1 MTHMHR
7 QFWVI
12 GADYGD
18 IEFTRPVDGTTRV
31 HGPFGS
37 YQEAMITWRERAM
50 ESRYKALTRYVI
62 VSEAL
67 AVETGRAAA

>member
-1 MTHMHR
+1 MLR

-18 IEFTRPVDGTTRV
+18 IDFTRPVEGTTRV

-37 YQEAMITWRERAM
+37 YQEATSVWRERAM
-50 ESRYKALTRYVI
+50 ESRHRALTRYTI
-62 VSEAL
+62 VSDVSSAAL
-67 AVETGRAAA
+67 GQAAAG

>member
-1 MTHMHR
+1 MHR

-18 IEFTRPVDGTTRV
+18 IDFTRPVDGTAQV
-31 HGPFGS
+31 HGPFAS
-37 YQEAMITWRERAM
+37 YQEAAIVWRERAM

-62 VSEAL
+62 VSDAL
-67 AVETGRAAA
+67 AADAGRAAA

>member
-1 MTHMHR
+1 MQR

-18 IEFTRPVDGTTRV
+18 IDFTRPLDGTAQV

-37 YQEAMITWRERAM
+37 YQEAAIVWREQAM
-50 ESRYKALTRYVI
+50 ESRYKALTRYII
-62 VSEAL
+62 VSD
-67 AVETGRAAA
+67 VAAAGIGQAAA

>member
-1 MTHMHR
+1 MDS

-18 IEFTRPVDGTTRV
+18 IGFTRPIDGTTQV

-37 YQEAMITWRERAM
+37 YQEATIVWREQAM
-50 ESRYKALTRYVI
+50 ESRYRALTRYTI
-62 VSEAL
+62 VSDVAAAE
-67 AVETGRAAA
+67 VGRAAA

>member
-1 MTHMHR
+1 MHR

-18 IEFTRPVDGTTRV
+18 IEFTRPVDGTARV

-37 YQEAMITWRERAM
+37 YQEATVVWRERAM
-50 ESRYKALTRYVI
+50 ESRYRALTRYVI
-62 VSEAL
+62 VSDVAAAE
-67 AVETGRAAA
+67 VGRAAA

>member
-1 MTHMHR
+1 MRR

-18 IEFTRPVDGTTRV
+18 IDFTRPVDGTTRV

-37 YQEAMITWRERAM
+37 YQEASLVWREQAM
-50 ESRYKALTRYVI
+50 QSRYKALTRYTI
-62 VSEAL
+62 VSDAPAAEA
-67 AVETGRAAA
+67 GRAAA

>member
-1 MTHMHR
+1 MHR

-18 IEFTRPVDGTTRV
+18 IEFSRPVDGTARV
-31 HGPFGS
+31 HGPFVS
-37 YQEAMITWRERAM
+37 YQEAMIVWRERAM

-62 VSEAL
+62 VSDAP
-67 AVETGRAAA
+67 ATDVDRAAA

>member
-1 MTHMHR
+1 MDR

-18 IEFTRPVDGTTRV
+18 IDFRRPVDGTTRV

-37 YQEAMITWRERAM
+37 YQEATIVWREQAV
-50 ESRYKALTRYVI
+50 ESRYRALTRYTI
-62 VSEAL
+62 VSDVAAAE
-67 AVETGRAAA
+67 VGRAAA

>member
-1 MTHMHR
+1 MHR

-18 IEFTRPVDGTTRV
+18 IDFTRPVDGTTRV

-37 YQEAMITWRERAM
+37 YEEATTVWREQAM

-62 VSEAL
+62 VSDVAAAEL
-67 AVETGRAAA
+67 GRAAA

>member
-1 MTHMHR
+1 MHR

-18 IEFTRPVDGTTRV
+18 IDFAWPVDGSTRV

-37 YQEAMITWRERAM
+37 YQEASIVWREQAM
-50 ESRYKALTRYVI
+50 ESRYRALTRYTI
-62 VSEAL
+62 VSD
-67 AVETGRAAA
+67 AAAGRQAAAG

>member
-1 MTHMHR
+1 MHN

-18 IEFTRPVDGTTRV
+18 IDFTRPVDGTERV

-37 YQEAMITWRERAM
+37 YQEATMVWRERAM
-50 ESRYKALTRYVI
+50 ESRYKALTRYII
-62 VSEAL
+62 VSNVVA
-67 AVETGRAAA
+67 GGMSQAAAG

>member
-1 MTHMHR
+1 MHR

-18 IEFTRPVDGTTRV
+18 IDFARAVDGSTRV

-37 YQEAMITWRERAM
+37 YQEATIVWREQAT
-50 ESRYKALTRYVI
+50 ESRYRALTRYTI
-62 VSEAL
+62 VSD
-67 AVETGRAAA
+67 VAAAGRQAAAG

>member
-1 MTHMHR
+1 MHR

-18 IEFTRPVDGTTRV
+18 IDFSRPVDGTTRV

-37 YQEAMITWRERAM
+37 YQEASVVWREQAM

-62 VSEAL
+62 VSDVAAAE
-67 AVETGRAAA
+67 VGRAAA

>member
-1 MTHMHR
+1 MQR

-18 IEFTRPVDGTTRV
+18 IDFTRPLDGTAQV

-37 YQEAMITWRERAM
+37 YQEATIVWRERAM
-50 ESRYKALTRYVI
+50 ESRYKALTRYII
-62 VSEAL
+62 VSD
-67 AVETGRAAA
+67 VTAAGIGQVAA

>member
-1 MTHMHR
+1 MHR

-18 IEFTRPVDGTTRV
+18 IDFTRPVDGTAHV

-37 YQEAMITWRERAM
+37 YQEAVIVWRERAM

-62 VSEAL
+62 VSDAL
-67 AVETGRAAA
+67 VAESGRAAA

>member
-1 MTHMHR
+1 MHR

-18 IEFTRPVDGTTRV
+18 IDFSRPVDGTARV

-37 YQEAMITWRERAM
+37 YQEASVVWREQAM

-62 VSEAL
+62 VSDVAAAEIA
-67 AVETGRAAA
+67 RAAA

>member
-1 MTHMHR
+1 MHR

-18 IEFTRPVDGTTRV
+18 IDFTRPVDGTTRV

-37 YQEAMITWRERAM
+37 YQEATIVWREQATG
-50 ESRYKALTRYVI
+50 SRYKALTRYTI
-62 VSEAL
+62 VSDA
-67 AVETGRAAA
+67 AVAVSHAAAG

>member
-1 MTHMHR
+1 MHR

-37 YQEAMITWRERAM
+37 YQEATIVWREQAM
-50 ESRYKALTRYVI
+50 ESRYRALTRYTI
-62 VSEAL
+62 VSDVAAAE
-67 AVETGRAAA
+67 VGRAAA

>member
-1 MTHMHR
+1 MHR

-18 IEFTRPVDGTTRV
+18 IDFTRPVDGTTRV

-37 YQEAMITWRERAM
+37 YQEATIVWREQAM
-50 ESRYKALTRYVI
+50 ESRYKALTRYTI
-62 VSEAL
+62 VSD
-67 AVETGRAAA
+67 VAAAAGRQAAAG